1 MKKLYLFGD
10 SFSLFTEDIKDCYSN
25 DIEFNTHHSLSNEH
39 ILKLVKLKLAK
50 ILEQNIDVSGSTIL
64 VQLTVCS
71 RMCVNESSIPYEKDL
86 LRRIYSYETS
96 ATQYGDGD
104 IFNNRYYTLYPNMG
118 TKDSD
123 LIKMVFMPYLGFFIN
138 RNELNILN
146 DLLLEVN
153 LLKNLAKSIGIN
165 LEYLFYSSDFDV
177 SLNGLNP
184 FRKDRVLLREI
195 NSNHIKFGE
204 FNSIQSYI
212 KENRPEYFVSKMDIH
227 FNDNGNRWY
236 INWLKERYD
245 IGNR

>member
-1 MKKLYLFGD
+1 MTKLYLFGD
-10 SFSLFTEDIKDCYSN
+10 SFSLFTEDIKEYYRN
-25 DIEFNTHHSLSNEH
+25 DIEFNPHHSLSNDH
-39 ILKLVKLKLAK
+39 ILKLVKLKLTK
-50 ILEQNIDVSGSTIL
+50 LLEQNIDVSGSTIL

-71 RMCVNESSIPYEKDL
+71 RMCVNESSMPLEKDV
-86 LRRIYSYETS
+86 LRNVYSYDDSTIK
-96 ATQYGDGD
+96 YGDSD
-104 IFNNRYYTLYPNMG
+104 VFHNRYYTLYPNMG
-118 TKDSD
+118 SKDSD

-165 LEYLFYSSDFDV
+165 LEYIFYSSDFDV
-177 SLNGLNP
+177 TLNGHNP
-184 FRKDRVLLREI
+184 FGKDRVLFREI

-204 FNSIQSYI
+204 FNSVQSYI
-212 KENRPEYFVSKMDIH
+212 EENHPEYFVSKMDIH
-227 FNDNGNRWY
+227 FNDSGKKWY

>member
-10 SFSLFTEDIKDCYSN
+10 SFSLFTEDIKEYYRN
-25 DIEFNTHHSLSNEH
+25 DIEFNTHHSLSNDH
-39 ILKLVKLKLAK
+39 ILKLVKLKLNK
-50 ILEQNIDVSGSTIL
+50 LLKGNDDMSDSTIL
-64 VQLTVCS
+64 IQLTVCS
-71 RMCVNESSIPYEKDL
+71 RICVNESSIVYEKDL
-86 LRRIYSYETS
+86 LRRIYSYDIPTI
-96 ATQYGDGD
+96 QYGDAD

-118 TKDSD
+118 SKDSD

-138 RNELNILN
+138 RNEMNILN
-146 DLLLEVN
+146 DLLLEVT

-177 SLNGLNP
+177 TLNGLNP
-184 FRKDRVLLREI
+184 FRKDKVLLREI

-204 FNSIQSYI
+204 FNSVQSYI
-212 KENRPEYFVSKMDIH
+212 AENHPEYFVSKMDIH
-227 FNDNGNRWY
+227 FNNKGNKWY

>member
-10 SFSLFTEDIKDCYSN
+10 SFSLFTGDIKEYYRN
-25 DIEFNTHHSLSNEH
+25 DIEFNTHHSLSNDH
-39 ILKLVKLKLAK
+39 ILKLVKLKLTK

-71 RMCVNESSIPYEKDL
+71 RMCVNESSMPLEKAV
-86 LRRIYSYETS
+86 LRNVYSYDANTI
-96 ATQYGDGD
+96 QYGDSD
-104 IFNNRYYTLYPNMG
+104 VFDNRYYTLYPNMSS
-118 TKDSD
+118 TNSD
-123 LIKMVFMPYLGFFIN
+123 LVKMVFMPYLGFFIT

-165 LEYLFYSSDFDV
+165 LEYIFYSNDFDV
-177 SLNGLNP
+177 CLNGLSP

-204 FNSIQSYI
+204 FNSVQSYI
-212 KENRPEYFVSKMDIH
+212 AENHPEYFVSKMDIH
-227 FNDNGNRWY
+227 FNNNGNRWY

-245 IGNR
+245 I

>member
-39 ILKLVKLKLAK
+39 ILKLVKLKLTK

-71 RMCVNESSIPYEKDL
+71 RMCVNESIMPVEKDL
-86 LRRIYSYETS
+86 LRRIYSYETT

-104 IFNNRYYTLYPNMG
+104 IFDNRYYTLYPNMG
-118 TKDSD
+118 SKDSD

-138 RNELNILN
+138 QNELNILN

-153 LLKNLAKSIGIN
+153 LLKNLSKSIGIN
-165 LEYLFYSSDFDV
+165 LEYFFYSSDFDV
-177 SLNGLNP
+177 TLNGRNP

-227 FNDNGNRWY
+227 FNNRGNRWY

>member
-10 SFSLFTEDIKDCYSN
+10 SFSLFTGDIKECYRN
-25 DIEFNTHHSLSNEH
+25 DIEFNAHHSLSNDH
-39 ILKLVKLKLAK
+39 ILKLVKLKLNK
-50 ILEQNIDVSGSTIL
+50 ILEQNIDVRGSTIL
-64 VQLTVCS
+64 VQLTVSS

-86 LRRIYSYETS
+86 LRRIYSYDTTV
-96 ATQYGDGD
+96 TQYADGD
-104 IFNNRYYTLYPNMG
+104 VFYNRYYTLYPNMG
-118 TKDSD
+118 SKDSD

-153 LLKNLAKSIGIN
+153 LLNNLAKSIGMG

-177 SLNGLNP
+177 ALNGLSP
-184 FRKDRVLLREI
+184 YRKDKVLLREI

>member
-10 SFSLFTEDIKDCYSN
+10 SFSLFTGDVKEYYRN

-39 ILKLVKLKLAK
+39 ILKLVKLKLNK
-50 ILEQNIDVSGSTIL
+50 ILEQKIDVSGSTIL

-96 ATQYGDGD
+96 AIQYGDGD

-118 TKDSD
+118 SKDSD

-153 LLKNLAKSIGIN
+153 LLKNLANSVGMD

-177 SLNGLNP
+177 ALNGLSP
-184 FRKDRVLLREI
+184 YRKDKVLLREI

-204 FNSIQSYI
+204 FNSVQSYI
-212 KENRPEYFVSKMDIH
+212 VENHPEYFVSKLDIH
-227 FNDNGNRWY
+227 FNNRGNRWY
-236 INWLKERYD
+236 INWLTERYD

>member
-10 SFSLFTEDIKDCYSN
+10 SFSLFTGDVKERYRN
-25 DIEFNTHHSLSNEH
+25 DIEFNVHHSLSNDH
-39 ILKLVKLKLAK
+39 ILKLVKLKLTK

-71 RMCVNESSIPYEKDL
+71 RMCVNESQMPLEQSV
-86 LRRIYSYETS
+86 LRSVYSYDATT
-96 ATQYGDGD
+96 TQYADSD
-104 IFNNRYYTLYPNMG
+104 VFNNRYYTLYPSMSS
-118 TKDSD
+118 KDSD

-138 RNELNILN
+138 RNEMNILN

-153 LLKNLAKSIGIN
+153 LLKNLAKSIGMD

-177 SLNGLNP
+177 TLNELNP
-184 FRKDRVLLREI
+184 FRKDKFLLREI

-204 FNSIQSYI
+204 FNSVQSYI
-212 KENRPEYFVSKMDIH
+212 AENHPEYFVSKMDIH
-227 FNDNGNRWY
+227 FNTSGNRWY